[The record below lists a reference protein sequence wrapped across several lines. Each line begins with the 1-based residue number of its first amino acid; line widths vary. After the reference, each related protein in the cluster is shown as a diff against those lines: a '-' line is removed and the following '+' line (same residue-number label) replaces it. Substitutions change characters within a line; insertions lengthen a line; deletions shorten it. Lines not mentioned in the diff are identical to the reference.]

1 MIDVIVLGFL
11 LAPLF
16 IKSAQLQRVFP
27 LMLFSALALDMLI
40 QRLLLGLKRWPILR
54 LFVVDTINFLLLTG

>member
-16 IKSAQLQRVFP
+16 IESAQLQRVFP

-40 QRLLLGLKRWPILR
+40 QRLLLGLKRWPIIR